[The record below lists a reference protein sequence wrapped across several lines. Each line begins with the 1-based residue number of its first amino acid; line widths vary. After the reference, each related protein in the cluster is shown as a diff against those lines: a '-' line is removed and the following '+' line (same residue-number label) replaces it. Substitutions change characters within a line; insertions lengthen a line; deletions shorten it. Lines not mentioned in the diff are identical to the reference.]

1 MVMPLEEIQGIRKKI
16 KYRRNTKSPRNS
28 SLRSRS
34 FNYKHPPASSR
45 KQPAKANMA
54 GGLSPGPS
62 DHFPMQN
69 SSFTYEQA
77 FEPELTSF
85 SE

>member
-1 MVMPLEEIQGIRKKI
+1 MVMPPEEIQSIRKKI

-28 SLRSRS
+28 SPNLRS
-34 FNYKHPPASSR
+34 FNCKHSPASSR
-45 KQPAKANMA
+45 KQPAKANVA
-54 GGLSPGPS
+54 GGSSPGQS

-77 FEPELTSF
+77 FEPELTSS